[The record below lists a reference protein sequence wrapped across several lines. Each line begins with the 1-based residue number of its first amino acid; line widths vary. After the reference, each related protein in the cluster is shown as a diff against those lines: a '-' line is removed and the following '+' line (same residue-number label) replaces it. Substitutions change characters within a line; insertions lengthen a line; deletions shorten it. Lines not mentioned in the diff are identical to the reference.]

1 MDSLC
6 VIDTRARADRTRVRS
21 CTRAADLCDRSAGGQ
36 RRFGVVNCA
45 RCHDFICARLT
56 FKLFYYFLPNFIEKV
71 EKNVATDT
79 TQLLLE
85 ERSRANKAPAL
96 IYLNGRQPAVF
107 RLPLDIIICSH
118 SSRGSSSFRLDLRA
132 CLT

>member
-85 ERSRANKAPAL
+85 SKQSAGANIFKWPPASRLQAAAGYNYLLPFIARQQFIQAGPARVFD
-96 IYLNGRQPAVF
+96 LN
-107 RLPLDIIICSH
+107 
-118 SSRGSSSFRLDLRA
+118 
-132 CLT
+132 